1 MNMGNKRLWRTAIF
15 YLIIVFVVILV
26 WTKSPTIFGD
36 DKTKDLSW
44 FEDNL
49 AAGEI
54 ATVTVKDEDHI
65 VEGTLVSGEEYEA
78 SFPADYTD
86 ELVGEINEYRAL
98 ADSEDPAMAQKYAA
112 YKELDVKVD
121 NQGGF
126 DFLGIVLNLLPFL
139 LIIVLFFFLFQQMQ
153 GGGNKVMSF
162 GKSRAKVLT
171 KEQTRVTFKDVAG
184 VEEAVEELEEIR
196 DFLASP
202 AKFQALGAKIPKGV
216 LLYGPPGSG
225 KTLLARA
232 VAGEA
237 GVPFFSISGS
247 DFVEMFVG
255 VGASRVRDLF
265 EQAKAAA
272 PAIIFMDEIDAVGR
286 HRGAG
291 LGGGHD
297 EREQT
302 LNQLLVEMDGFDMK
316 TGVILIAATNRPD
329 ILDPALLRPGRFDRQ
344 IVVDRPDLNGRGDIL
359 KVHTRDKPLA
369 DDVDLEVLARRT
381 PGFTGADL
389 ANLVNEAALLSA
401 RHSKKK
407 LDMEEMEEAIDRVIA
422 GPERRTRLISDKEKE
437 IIAYHEAGHA
447 LVAHKLP
454 NADPV
459 HKISIIPRGQALGYT
474 LTLPMEDKYLVTK
487 SELVD
492 ELAMLLGG
500 RVAEEMIFSEITTG
514 DQNDIEKASKL
525 ARKMVCEFGMSEKLG
540 PLTLGQKQGEVFL
553 GRDFTTHQDYS
564 DQIAYEIDQEIRRLV
579 DEAYERAGDIL
590 TRHRERLDTIAR
602 ALIERETLEKE
613 ELLAFLEGREVKA
626 APEQSRA
633 AKADE
638 SPEKEQEEMRPP
650 SPIKGSPL
658 PQPE

>member
-1 MNMGNKRLWRTAIF
+1 MGNKRLWRTAIF
-15 YLIIVFVVILV
+15 YLLIVFVVILV
-26 WTKSPTIFGD
+26 WTKSPNLFGND
-36 DKTKDLSW
+36 TTKDLSW
-44 FEDNL
+44 FNEKL

-54 ATVTVKDEDHI
+54 ASVTIKDKDNM
-65 VEGTLVSGEEYEA
+65 VTGTLVSGEEFEVSY
-78 SFPADYTD
+78 PADYADDLLASID
-86 ELVGEINEYRAL
+86 EYKQL
-98 ADSEDPAMAQKYAA
+98 AFSEDPEVAQRYAA
-112 YKELDVKVD
+112 YQDLEVKVD
-121 NQGGF
+121 PQGGF
-126 DFLGIVLNLLPFL
+126 DILGIILNILPFL
-139 LIIVLFFFLFQQMQ
+139 LIVVLFFFLFQQMQ
-153 GGGNKVMSF
+153 GGGSKVMSF
-162 GKSRAKVLT
+162 GKSRAKVMN
-171 KEQTRVTFKDVAG
+171 KEHARVTFKDVAG
-184 VEEAVEELEEIR
+184 VDEAVEELEEIR

-265 EQAKAAA
+265 EQAKSSA

-344 IVVDRPDLNGRGDIL
+344 IVVDRPDLNGRRDIL
-359 KVHTRDKPLA
+359 MVHTRDKPLA

-401 RHSKKK
+401 RHGKKK

-422 GPERRTRLISDKEKE
+422 GPERRTRLISEKEKE

-447 LVAHKLP
+447 LVAHELP

-487 SELVD
+487 GELVD

-500 RVAEEMIFSEITTG
+500 RVAEEMIFDELTTG
-514 DQNDIEKASKL
+514 DQNDIEKATKL

-553 GRDFTTHQDYS
+553 GRDFTTHKDYS
-564 DQIAYEIDQEIRRLV
+564 DQIAYEIDKEVRRLV
-579 DEAYERAGDIL
+579 DEAYERAEAIL
-590 TRHRERLDTIAR
+590 TEQREKLDTIAR
-602 ALIERETLEKE
+602 ALIEGETLEKE
-613 ELLAFLEGREVKA
+613 ELLALLEGREVAA
-626 APEQSRA
+626 APKQPLA
-633 AKADE
+633 AKEGE
-638 SPEKEQEEMRPP
+638 SQDKAQGEIRTP

>member
-1 MNMGNKRLWRTAIF
+1 
-15 YLIIVFVVILV
+15 
-26 WTKSPTIFGD
+26 
-36 DKTKDLSW
+36 
-44 FEDNL
+44 
-49 AAGEI
+49 
-54 ATVTVKDEDHI
+54 
-65 VEGTLVSGEEYEA
+65 
-78 SFPADYTD
+78 
-86 ELVGEINEYRAL
+86 
-98 ADSEDPAMAQKYAA
+98 
-112 YKELDVKVD
+112 
-121 NQGGF
+121 
-126 DFLGIVLNLLPFL
+126 
-139 LIIVLFFFLFQQMQ
+139 
-153 GGGNKVMSF
+153 
-162 GKSRAKVLT
+162 
-171 KEQTRVTFKDVAG
+171 
-184 VEEAVEELEEIR
+184 
-196 DFLASP
+196 
-202 AKFQALGAKIPKGV
+202 
-216 LLYGPPGSG
+216 
-225 KTLLARA
+225 
-232 VAGEA
+232 
-237 GVPFFSISGS
+237 
-247 DFVEMFVG
+247 
-255 VGASRVRDLF
+255 
-265 EQAKAAA
+265 
-272 PAIIFMDEIDAVGR
+272 
-286 HRGAG
+286 
-291 LGGGHD
+291 
-297 EREQT
+297 
-302 LNQLLVEMDGFDMK
+302 
-316 TGVILIAATNRPD
+316 
-329 ILDPALLRPGRFDRQ
+329 
-344 IVVDRPDLNGRGDIL
+344 
-359 KVHTRDKPLA
+359 
-369 DDVDLEVLARRT
+369 
-381 PGFTGADL
+381 
-389 ANLVNEAALLSA
+389 
-401 RHSKKK
+401 
-407 LDMEEMEEAIDRVIA
+407 MEEAIDRVIA

-447 LVAHKLP
+447 LVAHSLP

-500 RVAEEMIFSEITTG
+500 RVAEELIFSELTTG